1 MAMIWASM
9 LPVFLTVTG
18 CGEATAS
25 ADQQKQTKGMTTVS
39 SQHTAA
45 GLDTATLGGG
55 CFWCVEAVYQDL
67 QGVSSVVSGYSGG
80 VEKNPTYKQVSAGLT
95 GHAEVIQVLFDP
107 AEISYADLL
116 EVFFS
121 VHDPTTLNRQGND
134 KGPQYR
140 SVIYYHNEEQKAIA
154 ERIKREVATNLWDDP
169 IVTEISAFTGFYQ
182 AEGYHQ
188 NYFRDNPSQPYCAY
202 VINPKVQK
210 FRKQFVGKLK
220 GADTQKPELNK
231 LTPEEEY
238 VILRKGT
245 ERPFTGEYYK
255 HKDKGTYVCK
265 QCNAPLYRSDDK
277 FDSGCGWPSFDD
289 EIPGA
294 VRRERDADGLRT
306 EILCTRCGGHLGHVF
321 EGEHFTPKETRH
333 CVNSISIRFVPAAAK
348 AN

>member
-1 MAMIWASM
+1 MAMIWASV
-9 LPVFLTVTG
+9 LPVLLSVTG

-25 ADQQKQTKGMTTVS
+25 ADQQKQKGMTTVS
-39 SQHTAA
+39 AQNTAD
-45 GLDTATLGGG
+45 LDTATLGGG

-67 QGVSSVVSGYSGG
+67 QGVAQVVSGYSGG
-80 VEKNPTYKQVSAGLT
+80 IEKNPTYKQVSAGLT

-107 AEISYADLL
+107 TVISYADLL

-140 SVIYYHNEEQKAIA
+140 SVIYYHDEEQKAIA
-154 ERIKREVATNLWDDP
+154 ERARKEIAPKLWDDP
-169 IVTEISAFTGFYQ
+169 IVTEISAFTDFYK
-182 AEGYHQ
+182 AEDYHQ
-188 NYFRDNPSQPYCAY
+188 NYFRDNPGQPYCSY

-210 FRKQFVGKLK
+210 FRKQFAGKLK
-220 GADTQKPELNK
+220 TTEDQKPTLNK
-231 LTPEEEY
+231 LTAEEEY

-255 HKDKGTYVCK
+255 HKEKGTYVCK

-333 CVNSISIRFVPAAAK
+333 CVNSISIRFVPAGARAD
-348 AN
+348 